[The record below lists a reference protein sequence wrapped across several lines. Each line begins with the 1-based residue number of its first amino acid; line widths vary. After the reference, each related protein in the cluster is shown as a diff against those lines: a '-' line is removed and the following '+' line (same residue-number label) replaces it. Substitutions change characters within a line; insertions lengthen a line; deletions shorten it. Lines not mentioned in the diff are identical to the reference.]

1 MIASIFN
8 WQVLY
13 WVDYSSKWAELI
25 EVSENDFAEISAWRA
40 TIDVVSWEVIEVE
53 ETPKTDEELTEVK
66 RQEMQSLIDTHY
78 PLETRLQYMTK
89 GILDDTDND
98 FVDMNEY
105 MNWINAEFT
114 SNGKDADFTE
124 RK

>member
-1 MIASIFN
+1 MIASILN
-8 WQVLY
+8 WAVLY
-13 WVDYSSKWAELI
+13 WVDYSSQWAEI
-25 EVSENDFAEISAWRA
+25 VQISENDFAEISAWRA